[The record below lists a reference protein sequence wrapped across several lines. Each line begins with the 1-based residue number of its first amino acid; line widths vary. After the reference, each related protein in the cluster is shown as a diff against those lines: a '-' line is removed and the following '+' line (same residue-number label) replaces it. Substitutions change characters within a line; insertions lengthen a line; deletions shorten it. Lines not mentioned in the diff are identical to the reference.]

1 MVLIHSHPG
10 GLFAFSEIDDESDRR
25 VLPSVFNAFGDL
37 HGSAIIT
44 PGGAIRARIYTA
56 DLISRPLELVM
67 VAGHDLNYWWDADTR
82 TTGIARRPIAFT
94 SGMVDELGRLSA
106 AVIGVSGTGSIVA
119 EQLCR
124 LGFGHIK
131 LIDFDRIEH
140 RILIVS

>member
-1 MVLIHSHPG
+1 MTKV
-10 GLFAFSEIDDESDRR
+10 IDAYCPPCST
-25 VLPSVFNAFGDL
+25 
-37 HGSAIIT
+37 HSAICT
-44 PGGAIRARIYTA
+44 DRDHNSGRAIRARIYTA

-119 EQLCR
+119 EQLC
-124 LGFGHIK
+124 
-131 LIDFDRIEH
+131 
-140 RILIVS
+140 VSDSGTSS